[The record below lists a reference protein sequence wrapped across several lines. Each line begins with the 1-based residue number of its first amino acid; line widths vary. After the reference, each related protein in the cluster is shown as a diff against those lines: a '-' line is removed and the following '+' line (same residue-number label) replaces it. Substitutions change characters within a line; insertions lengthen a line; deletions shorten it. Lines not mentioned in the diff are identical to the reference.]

1 MGRGGATLR
10 VNELRNKLGVASGQ
24 QGEGMVGIRCGW
36 VRVSLAAALA
46 WGAAAA
52 PAGGQTLDAEQSAA
66 YADCMGLARLQ
77 PEQAFETAL
86 TWQSAGGG
94 AAAQHCAAVALL
106 GLGRYED
113 AARRL
118 EQLAQGMT
126 ADPQGLRADILAQ
139 SGQAWLI
146 AGDIERAH
154 AVQTAALDI
163 DPENVELLIDRS
175 ITFATTGSYWDA
187 VDDLNRAIDLAPERA
202 DVLVLRSS
210 AYRRLDA
217 LELAG
222 DDVTRALMLDPENP
236 EGLLERGI
244 LHRLWGEADRARADW
259 IQVLTLAPSTPAADA
274 ARAHLEE
281 LDVKVE

>member
-1 MGRGGATLR
+1 
-10 VNELRNKLGVASGQ
+10 
-24 QGEGMVGIRCGW
+24 MVGVRCGW
-36 VRVSLAAALA
+36 VRLSLAAALA
-46 WGAAAA
+46 WCAAAA
-52 PAGGQTLDAEQSAA
+52 PAGGQSLDAEQSAA
-66 YADCMGLARLQ
+66 YADCMGLARLA
-77 PEQAFETAL
+77 PDEAFETAL
-86 TWQSAGGG
+86 AWQSAGGG
-94 AAAQHCAAVALL
+94 DAAKHCAAVALL
-106 GLGRYED
+106 SLGRYED
-113 AARRL
+113 AALRL

-146 AGDIERAH
+146 AGDVERAH
-154 AVQTAALDI
+154 AVQTAALAI
-163 DPENVELLIDRS
+163 DPDNIELLIDRS

-217 LELAG
+217 LELAD
-222 DDVTRALMLDPENP
+222 DDVTRALTLDPENP

-244 LHRLWGEADRARADW
+244 LYRLRGDAARARADW
-259 IQVLTLAPSTPAADA
+259 LQVITLAPSAPAADA